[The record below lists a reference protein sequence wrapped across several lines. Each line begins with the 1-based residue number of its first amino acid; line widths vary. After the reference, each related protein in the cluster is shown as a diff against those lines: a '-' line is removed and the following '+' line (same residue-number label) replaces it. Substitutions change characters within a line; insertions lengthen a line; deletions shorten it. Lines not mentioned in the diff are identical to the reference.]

1 MFKTMSIKS
10 VILYIKFTIFESI
23 LNNYYNISSPQFR
36 DPICGP
42 LHHYIVNNIFLIL
55 NIYYS
60 MLLFKLVYIL
70 SILYYLY
77 WKYVLYTYINTYSR
91 KVNLIMLT
99 FNDNVS
105 MKELYY

>member
-42 LHHYIVNNIFLIL
+42 LHHYIVNNIF
-55 NIYYS
+55 
-60 MLLFKLVYIL
+60 
-70 SILYYLY
+70 
-77 WKYVLYTYINTYSR
+77 
-91 KVNLIMLT
+91 
-99 FNDNVS
+99 
-105 MKELYY
+105 

>member
-1 MFKTMSIKS
+1 
-10 VILYIKFTIFESI
+10 
-23 LNNYYNISSPQFR
+23 
-36 DPICGP
+36 
-42 LHHYIVNNIFLIL
+42 
-55 NIYYS
+55 

-77 WKYVLYTYINTYSR
+77 WKYVLYEYINTYSR

-99 FNDNVS
+99 LHDNVS